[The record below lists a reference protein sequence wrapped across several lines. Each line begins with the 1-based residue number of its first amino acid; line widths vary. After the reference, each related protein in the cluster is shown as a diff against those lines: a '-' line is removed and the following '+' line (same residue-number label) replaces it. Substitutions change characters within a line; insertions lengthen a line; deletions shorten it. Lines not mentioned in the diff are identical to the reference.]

1 LTPEKLA
8 SVGRA
13 VYGERWQTA
22 LARDLRVS
30 DRTIRR
36 WSVGSSPIP
45 TSMERGIWAVVEDR
59 SDTSRSL
66 LYDIEPI
73 ARTIHHAFTGACF
86 RWSRDEGGNYTLSEL
101 TPGLARPDEMPAIR
115 VGAEAKLRR
124 EHAGKVRDQISG
136 GVDPLSGRGGD
147 GQTLYGFMR
156 GTVIISPD
164 VDLTEPIDEPF
175 DAEQGILH
183 R

>member
-1 LTPEKLA
+1 MTPEKLA

-36 WSVGSSPIP
+36 WSVGNSPIP
-45 TSMERGIWAVVEDR
+45 TSIERDLWAVVEKR
-59 SDTSRSL
+59 SDESRSL
-66 LYDIEPI
+66 LYEVDLIG
-73 ARTIHHAFTGACF
+73 RTICHVLTGARF
-86 RWSRDEGGNYTLSEL
+86 RWSEEGDEGYALSEL
-101 TPGLARPDEMPAIR
+101 TAGLARPGEVPAIR

-124 EHAGKVRDQISG
+124 E
-136 GVDPLSGRGGD
+136 RGGPQGKFTWAD
-147 GQTLYGFMR
+147 SHKGHDEGSSLYGFMR
-156 GTVIISPD
+156 GSVIIPPD
-164 VDLTEPIDEPF
+164 IDLTEPTSDEPF
-175 DAEQGILH
+175 DAEEGILH

>member
-1 LTPEKLA
+1 MTPEKLA

-22 LARDLRVS
+22 LARDLRIS

-45 TSMERGIWAVVEDR
+45 KSMERDIWAVVEDR
-59 SDTSRSL
+59 SDESRSL
-66 LYDIEPI
+66 LYEVDPI
-73 ARTIHHAFTGACF
+73 ARTISHVLTGASF
-86 RWSRDEGGNYTLSEL
+86 RWSEQDDEGYALSDL
-101 TPGLARPDEMPAIR
+101 TCGLARPDEMPAVR
-115 VGAEAKLRR
+115 AGAKAKLRR
-124 EHAGKVRDQISG
+124 ESG
-136 GVDPLSGRGGD
+136 GQPRGKFAWIDPHNGRD
-147 GQTLYGFMR
+147 KEQSLYGFMR
-156 GTVIISPD
+156 GSVIISPD
-164 VDLTEPIDEPF
+164 IDLTEPTIDEPF

>member
-22 LARDLRVS
+22 LARDLHIS

-45 TSMERGIWAVVEDR
+45 ASMERDIWAVVEDR

-66 LYDIEPI
+66 LYDIEPA
-73 ARTIHHAFTGACF
+73 ARAIHHALTGACF
-86 RWSRDEGGNYTLSEL
+86 RWSQDEGGNYTLSEL
-101 TPGLARPDEMPAIR
+101 THGLARPDEMPAIR

-124 EHAGKVRDQISG
+124 ERG
-136 GVDPLSGRGGD
+136 GETRSKSTRIDPQRGRGK

-156 GTVIISPD
+156 GSVIIPPD
-164 VDLTEPIDEPF
+164 IDLTEPTCDEPF